1 MTALL
6 FSNHSLVSLVI
17 CSDTEGFSLFD
28 AEMEIS
34 ILFFCHHLNVLN
46 CCVKGH
52 KCWRHTVPVWDS
64 PFSWLYVL
72 RVCVCV
78 CVCLHSCTLTRLIW
92 SKWWMASITAREKI
106 LWGEIKK
113 KKIIKSVPYGH
124 RGCAPFIVKL
134 KIAIQFQLNFNWG
147 SKQDWNWNLKKWH

>member
-6 FSNHSLVSLVI
+6 FGNHSLVSLVI

-34 ILFFCHHLNVLN
+34 ILFFCHHLNVFN

-72 RVCVCV
+72 CVCV
-78 CVCLHSCTLTRLIW
+78 CACVCLRSCTLTRLIW
-92 SKWWMASITAREKI
+92 SKWWMASITAGEKI
-106 LWGEIKK
+106 LWGETKK
-113 KKIIKSVPYGH
+113 KNLICTLWS
-124 RGCAPFIVKL
+124 RGLCTTVEL

-147 SKQDWNWNLKKWH
+147 SKQDWNRNWNLKKWH